1 MCDSKNIND
10 LQVDF
15 LWPMHCAKG
24 IECVKVFLFL
34 QVCLVEVESFGLVA
48 LGDHHVVD
56 DVALLGEGE
65 AARLPGQPG
74 QVRHGG
80 GRVGLGADHW
90 VVGHVVNLCI
100 DILLLIAAPGN
111 IEWSY
116 IVLLRAARL
125 GLV

>member
-1 MCDSKNIND
+1 
-10 LQVDF
+10 
-15 LWPMHCAKG
+15 MHCAKG

-111 IEWSY
+111 IE
-116 IVLLRAARL
+116 
-125 GLV
+125 

>member
-15 LWPMHCAKG
+15 LWPMHCAEG

-34 QVCLVEVESFGLVA
+34 QVCLVEVESFGLVLA

-65 AARLPGQPG
+65 AAL
-74 QVRHGG
+74 VRQGG
-80 GRVGLGADHW
+80 GRVGLGADHG
-90 VVGHVVNLCI
+90 VVCHVVNLRV
-100 DILLLIAAPGN
+100 DVLLLIAAPAKYWMKLYN
-111 IEWSY
+111 
-116 IVLLRAARL
+116 VAARQ
-125 GLV
+125 GLVLV